1 MLYTNLY
8 RNIYTFIQAQ
18 ISIEMYDLEP
28 FIEGQTSY
36 FEVNLQRKKTKF
48 LFYEVK
54 ITLQVLK

>member
-1 MLYTNLY
+1 MY
-8 RNIYTFIQAQ
+8 RNVYTFIQAQ
-18 ISIEMYDLEP
+18 TSIEMYDLDP

-36 FEVNLQRKKTKF
+36 FEVNLQRKKTEF